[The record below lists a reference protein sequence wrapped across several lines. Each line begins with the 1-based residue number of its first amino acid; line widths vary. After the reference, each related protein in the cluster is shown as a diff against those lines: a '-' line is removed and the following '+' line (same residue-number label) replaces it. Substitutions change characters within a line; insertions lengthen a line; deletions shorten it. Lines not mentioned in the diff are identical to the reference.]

1 MTDANY
7 ESTLAKKQAEY
18 ENICK
23 RCGRCCGAYTIP
35 CANLVKLDDGTYT
48 CKDYENRLGQQV
60 SVEGK
65 SFFCIEMRE
74 LIKHNTA
81 PPECAYYKTG
91 K

>member
-1 MTDANY
+1 MTDTDY
-7 ESTLAKKQAEY
+7 KSSLAKKQAAY

-23 RCGRCCGAYTIP
+23 RCGRCCGAYTVA
-35 CANLVKLDDGTYT
+35 CANLVKLDDGTYK